1 LRDEYFKPK
10 DGAKQFGDVLLLLG
24 KDNKALHMCVHIA
37 DEMVFTKNGANT
49 QQPWVLMKMSEML
62 GEYEN
67 EKPFQLVTYRRK
79 TPPSLGFV
87 PQYSSGQGPL

>member
-1 LRDEYFKPK
+1 
-10 DGAKQFGDVLLLLG
+10 
-24 KDNKALHMCVHIA
+24 M
-37 DEMVFTKNGANT
+37 
-49 QQPWVLMKMSEML
+49 QQPWVLMKISEMP

-87 PQYSSGQGPL
+87 PQYSSGKRPL